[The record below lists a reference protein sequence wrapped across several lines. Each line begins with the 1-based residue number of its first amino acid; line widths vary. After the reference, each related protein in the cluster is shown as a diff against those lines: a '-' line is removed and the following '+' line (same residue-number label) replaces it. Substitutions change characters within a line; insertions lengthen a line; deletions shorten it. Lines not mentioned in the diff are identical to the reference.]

1 MNEVGGVIGVLLLLV
16 LLNNLPKMD
25 FLFGGEF
32 VLLLAVDNVFIVVP
46 LEDVVDDVNFI
57 IHVYV
62 CISIYPNIYINM
74 IC

>member
-1 MNEVGGVIGVLLLLV
+1 
-16 LLNNLPKMD
+16 
-25 FLFGGEF
+25 
-32 VLLLAVDNVFIVVP
+32 LLLAVDNVFIVVP

-62 CISIYPNIYINM
+62 FISIYPNIFINM

>member
-1 MNEVGGVIGVLLLLV
+1 MTEVGGVIGVLLLLV

-62 CISIYPNIYINM
+62 FISIYPNIFINM